1 LVSVLLIGFF
11 FFGFFFLV
19 EARSLSSLGLRRI
32 RMLFVSFDEHRSRCC
47 WVVGVGRFRLVRL
60 ISLLALI
67 GWFVLAVFVSVRTCL
82 AKKKT
87 QKRIGH

>member
-1 LVSVLLIGFF
+1 
-11 FFGFFFLV
+11 
-19 EARSLSSLGLRRI
+19 
-32 RMLFVSFDEHRSRCC
+32 MLFVSFDEHRSRCC

-82 AKKKT
+82 AKKKNP
-87 QKRIGH
+87 KKNWSLIMARGGKKNWFFFVGDGNGESIDKLLF